1 MLGNA
6 VQHCRDRM
14 DVFLETAEGDAYD
27 TVLIFKTP
35 QMPHADPC
43 VYANSTFMPER
54 EDRFYPAEAQE

>member
-1 MLGNA
+1 
-6 VQHCRDRM
+6 M